1 MARCASRVRAAE
13 DVIRPLRP
21 TSDGRRLQS
30 PECGRTASISRKS
43 RRNHGHRDDRA
54 DPADANGEPAT
65 NTPCVLVVV
74 LVGLFL
80 GVDPSTLL
88 ALLGGLSADFSSAS
102 LIGLGKQFIPPVF
115 NLIILHDAF
124 QKERV

>member
-1 MARCASRVRAAE
+1 M
-13 DVIRPLRP
+13 
-21 TSDGRRLQS
+21 
-30 PECGRTASISRKS
+30 SRKS
-43 RRNHGHRDDRA
+43 RRNHGHRDDR
-54 DPADANGEPAT
+54 ADANGEPAT

-102 LIGLGKQFIPPVF
+102 PIGLGKQFIPPVF

>member
-21 TSDGRRLQS
+21 TSDGRRSQR
-30 PECGRTASISRKS
+30 PGCGRTASISRKS
-43 RRNHGHRDDRA
+43 RRNHGHRDD
-54 DPADANGEPAT
+54 PNGEPAT

-102 LIGLGKQFIPPVF
+102 PIGLGKQLIPPVF